1 MATLERIYTVPLRDA
16 FDAKRTVRAKRAMKV
31 IREFIA
37 KHMKADSVRMSMSLN
52 SAVWARGIQK
62 IPRRVKVKAVKDDS
76 GLVRVYLPDEKAA
89 SAKKEEP
96 KKEEKKPEAK
106 KEDKPATPKA
116 EKKEEKK

>member
-1 MATLERIYTVPLRDA
+1 MVLERLYTVPLRDA

-52 SAVWARGIQK
+52 SMVWARGIQK
-62 IPRRVKVKAVKDDS
+62 IPRKVKVKAVKDDS
-76 GLVRVYLPDEKAA
+76 GLVRVYLPDEKI
-89 SAKKEEP
+89 SSPKKEEP
-96 KKEEKKPEAK
+96 KKEEKKPEARKDEK
-106 KEDKPATPKA
+106 KPETPKA

>member
-1 MATLERIYTVPLRDA
+1 MALERIYTVPLRDA

-37 KHMKADSVRMSMSLN
+37 KHMKASSVRMSIALN

-76 GLVRVYLPDEKAA
+76 GLVRVYLPDEKI
-89 SAKKEEP
+89 SSPKKEE

-106 KEDKPATPKA
+106 KDEKKSETPKA